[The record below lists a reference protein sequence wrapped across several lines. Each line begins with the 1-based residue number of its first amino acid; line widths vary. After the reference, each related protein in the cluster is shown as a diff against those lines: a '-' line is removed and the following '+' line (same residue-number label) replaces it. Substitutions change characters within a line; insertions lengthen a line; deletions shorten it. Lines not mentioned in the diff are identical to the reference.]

1 MGGVPRTEPMATWSL
16 VCGIAGFVICGVVLG
31 VAAIVLA
38 NNAQRK
44 IAASN
49 GTLTGYG
56 LARAGRILGIIA
68 AVVGIAVLAIF
79 VNQR

>member
-44 IAASN
+44 IAASTN
-49 GTLTGYG
+49 SLGLISWRRTSSACAIASSCQRSFRSLTE
-56 LARAGRILGIIA
+56 R
-68 AVVGIAVLAIF
+68 F
-79 VNQR
+79 

>member
-1 MGGVPRTEPMATWSL
+1 MVARVRDRRL
-16 VCGIAGFVICGVVLG
+16 RHLRCRLG

>member
-1 MGGVPRTEPMATWSL
+1 MKAIYHQFEPAVTRW
-16 VCGIAGFVICGVVLG
+16 F